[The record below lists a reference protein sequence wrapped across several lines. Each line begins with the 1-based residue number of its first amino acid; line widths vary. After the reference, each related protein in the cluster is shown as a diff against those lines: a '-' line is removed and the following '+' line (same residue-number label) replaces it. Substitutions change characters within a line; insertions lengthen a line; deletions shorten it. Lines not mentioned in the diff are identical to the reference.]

1 MTDPATQFTVPAAAD
16 AVAAVIGDREFIIQG
31 DRRYTYAQIVE
42 RSNRLA
48 AYLHSRGLGCK
59 TERSELAGHEVG
71 QDLLGI
77 YAYNGPEYVEAMLG
91 AWRARVAPFN
101 VNYRYVKN
109 ELQYLLADSG
119 ATALLYHAAFAPRV
133 ADVLPYLTNLRVLI
147 QIADDSGNDLVHGAV
162 DYESIVASGASQP
175 PPVEP
180 SPDDLYVLYT
190 GGTTGMPKGVLWRAH
205 DIFMTS
211 FGGRSLYTGEVLG
224 SLEEI
229 AKGAAE
235 SPGTKLMVLPPL
247 MHGAAQWAVFT
258 AMNTGQSVV
267 FSSVTRRLD
276 PDDVVATI
284 EREKVMAVTV
294 VGDAMAR
301 PLADAFERSEA
312 DLSSLAV
319 VANGGALLT
328 PTAKQRLIDAKPGLI
343 VVDGVG
349 SSETGAQMSH
359 MSTPGAVSTGK
370 FNASPD
376 TSVAAEDLSTILQP
390 GHDGMGWL
398 AQRGYVPL
406 GYKGDAAKT
415 AATFPVIDGVRY
427 SVPGD
432 RARHLADGAIELLGR
447 DSVTINSGGEKIFAE
462 EVETAIASH
471 PSVADVVVSGRPSER
486 WGQEVVAI
494 VALADGATADA
505 QELIDHAAG
514 VIARYKLPKAVVFRP
529 VIERSPAGK
538 ADYRWAREQALSEGA
553 KRDTGVEQ
561 GVDDRPVR
569 AFDRDLPHTSA
580 LEHNEQLAQSGG
592 VVLDCGPHDFA
603 AVVVDDRHR
612 VIITR
617 QSIPQVTPL
626 TGSIGK
632 VFRADFKT
640 ASSLLSQW
648 RHPRVVPGHD
658 CSFAHCSALPGA
670 QPCRRSARPGERW
683 VPQNSCWT

>member
-1 MTDPATQFTVPAAAD
+1 MTDPGTQFTVPAAAD
-16 AVAAVIGDREFIIQG
+16 TVAAVIGDREFIIQG

-59 TERSELAGHEVG
+59 TERAELAGHEVG

-91 AWRARVAPFN
+91 SWRARVAPFN
-101 VNYRYVKN
+101 VNYRYVKS

-133 ADVLPYLTNLRVLI
+133 ADVLPQLPKLRVLI
-147 QIADDSGNDLVHGAV
+147 QIADESGNDLVHGAV
-162 DYESIVASGASQP
+162 DYESIVRSGPSDP

-211 FGGRSLYTGEVLG
+211 FGGRSLYTGDVIG
-224 SLEEI
+224 SLDDI

-235 SPGTKLMVLPPL
+235 SPGTRLMILPPL
-247 MHGAAQWAVFT
+247 MHGAAQWATFT

-267 FSSVTRRLD
+267 FSSVSSRLD

-284 EREKVMAVTV
+284 ERESVLAVTV

-301 PLADAFERSEA
+301 PLADAIERSSA

-328 PTAKQRLIDAKPGLI
+328 PTAKQRLIDIKPGLI

-359 MSTPGAVSTGK
+359 MSAPGAVSTGK
-370 FNASPD
+370 FTAGPD
-376 TSVAAEDLSTILQP
+376 TSVASEDLSSILEP

-427 SVPGD
+427 AVPGD

-462 EVETAIASH
+462 EVESAVASH
-471 PSVADVVVSGRPSER
+471 PAVADVVVAGRPSER
-486 WGQEVVAI
+486 WGHEVVAI
-494 VALADGATADA
+494 VALVDGATADA
-505 QELIDHAAG
+505 QELIEHAAG

-553 KRDTGVEQ
+553 
-561 GVDDRPVR
+561 
-569 AFDRDLPHTSA
+569 
-580 LEHNEQLAQSGG
+580 
-592 VVLDCGPHDFA
+592 
-603 AVVVDDRHR
+603 
-612 VIITR
+612 
-617 QSIPQVTPL
+617 
-626 TGSIGK
+626 
-632 VFRADFKT
+632 
-640 ASSLLSQW
+640 
-648 RHPRVVPGHD
+648 
-658 CSFAHCSALPGA
+658 
-670 QPCRRSARPGERW
+670 
-683 VPQNSCWT
+683 